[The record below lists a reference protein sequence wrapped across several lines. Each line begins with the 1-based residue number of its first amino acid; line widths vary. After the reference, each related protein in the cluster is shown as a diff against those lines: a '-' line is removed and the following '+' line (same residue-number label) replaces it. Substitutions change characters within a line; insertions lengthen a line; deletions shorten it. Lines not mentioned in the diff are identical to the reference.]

1 MTCDRIQERFA
12 DFLTGELE
20 ESARR
25 EVQDHIAACAACRT
39 ELEQLTAT
47 WARLD
52 LLPAEQPSGR
62 VRAGFYE
69 MLERYK
75 EGLDGRRPEPRLVR
89 RFAAWWDR
97 AWLRK
102 PAFAAALALVLL
114 VVGIGAGYRIR
125 GGSGVREMAALRGEV
140 RDIRQTMA
148 LSLLSQP
155 SAVERLQGVNYT
167 QRVDR
172 PDNRT
177 LAALFETLNS
187 DPNVNVRL
195 AAVDALY
202 LFRDAQG
209 VKESLAASL
218 AGQQAPLVQIALI
231 DLLVEVRETHAA
243 DSLKALIAS
252 GELDPAVKQRA
263 EQGLKE
269 LI

>member
-1 MTCDRIQERFA
+1 MTCDHIQERFA
-12 DFLTGELE
+12 DFLTGELD

-25 EVQDHIAACAACRT
+25 EVQDHIAACAACRM
-39 ELEQLTAT
+39 ELEELTAT

-62 VRAGFYE
+62 VRAGFYD
-69 MLERYK
+69 MLERHK
-75 EGLDGRRPEPRLVR
+75 DGLERKTSARPLAR
-89 RFAAWWDR
+89 RFADWWER

-102 PAFAAALALVLL
+102 PAFAAALAAVLL
-114 VVGIGAGYRIR
+114 VVGVGAGYGIR
-125 GGSGVREMAALRGEV
+125 GGSGGREITSLRGEV

-167 QRVDR
+167 QQVDR

-177 LAALFETLNS
+177 LAALVETLNS

-202 LFRDAQG
+202 LFRDAPG
-209 VKESLAASL
+209 VKESLTASL
-218 AGQQAPLVQIALI
+218 AGQEAPLVQVALI
-231 DLLVEVRETHAA
+231 DLLVEVRESRAA
-243 DSLKALIAS
+243 EALKALIA
-252 GELDPAVKQRA
+252 GGKLDPAVKERA

>member
-12 DFLTGELE
+12 DFLTGELDA
-20 ESARR
+20 SARR
-25 EVQDHIAACAACRT
+25 EVQDHIAACAPCRT
-39 ELEQLTAT
+39 EIEELTAT

-62 VRAGFYE
+62 VRSGFYE

-75 EGLDGRRPEPRLVR
+75 DGLERRASGRRFIRH
-89 RFAAWWDR
+89 FAAWWEK

-102 PAFAAALALVLL
+102 PAFATALALALI
-114 VVGIGAGYRIR
+114 VVGIGAGYGIR
-125 GGSGVREMAALRGEV
+125 GGGGGREITALRDEV
-140 RDIRQTMA
+140 RDMRQTVA
-148 LSLLSQP
+148 LSLLNQS

-167 QRVDR
+167 QRIDR

-177 LAALFETLNS
+177 LDALFETLNS

-202 LFRDAQG
+202 LFREQPG

-218 AGQQAPLVQIALI
+218 AGQRASLVQVALI
-231 DLLVEVRETHAA
+231 DLLVEVREARAA
-243 DSLKALIAS
+243 ESLKALIEG
-252 GELDPAVKQRA
+252 GELDPAVKARA

>member
-12 DFLTGELE
+12 DFMTGELDE
-20 ESARR
+20 AARR
-25 EVQDHIAACAACRT
+25 EVQDHITACAACRT
-39 ELEQLTAT
+39 ELEELTAT

-75 EGLDGRRPEPRLVR
+75 DGLERRTPVR
-89 RFAAWWDR
+89 RFASRIAAWWEG

-102 PAFAAALALVLL
+102 PALAAAAAAVLL
-114 VVGIGAGYRIR
+114 VAGIGAGYGIR
-125 GGSGVREMAALRGEV
+125 GGSGGREVAALRDEV
-140 RDIRQTMA
+140 RGMRQTVA

-155 SAVERLQGVNYT
+155 SAVQRLEGVSYT
-167 QRVDR
+167 QQVDR

-177 LAALFETLNS
+177 LSALVETLNS

-202 LFRDAQG
+202 LFRDAPG
-209 VKESLAASL
+209 VKESLTASL
-218 AGQQAPLVQIALI
+218 AIQQAPLVQVALI
-231 DLLVEVRETHAA
+231 DLLVEVRESRAA
-243 DSLKALIAS
+243 EALKALIA
-252 GELDPAVKQRA
+252 GGKLDPAVKERA